1 MLWWGSVLVFG
12 FLATIIGL
20 ILPLVPGLPWL
31 FFVNLALEKLC
42 PNWWEQQWLYRMW
55 IVIKRKLKPKIMIEK

>member
-1 MLWWGSVLVFG
+1 MILWGSVLVFG
-12 FLATIIGL
+12 VLATIIGL

-31 FFVNLALEKLC
+31 FFVNLALENLC

-55 IVIKRKLKPKIMIEK
+55 MVIERKLKQEFALSR

>member
-1 MLWWGSVLVFG
+1 MVWWSSVLVFG
-12 FLATIIGL
+12 VLVTIIGL

-55 IVIKRKLKPKIMIEK
+55 IVIKRKLKQEFALSR